1 MGPGNNRQSHWVK
14 KKLGMLSGEWGAW
27 LIGSAKKLAQETSSN
42 KVRDQIS
49 AIHL

>member
-14 KKLGMLSGEWGAW
+14 KKLGMLSCEWDAW
-27 LIGSAKKLAQETSSN
+27 LVGSAIKPAQEISRN